1 MAKEQT
7 WQVNIDGTEHTV
19 TFIRQ
24 GLRSSASTL
33 FVDEGEGKL
42 IWPRDGYVDE
52 EIMIGDKACRFVVR
66 NYIPDIVVDG
76 MLVDGKKPY
85 VHIEDV
91 PAWCRYLT
99 VILIVILLLLLRNA
113 WVAIIA
119 GGVAWLV
126 TDRIAHAP
134 GMTRKKKITYY
145 LAVLAA
151 VLIVSLIFAIVRS
164 NV

>member
-33 FVDEGEGKL
+33 FIDDGEGKL

-66 NYIPDIVVDG
+66 NFIPDIAIDG
-76 MLVDGKKPY
+76 MLMDAKKPY
-85 VHIEDV
+85 IRIEDV
-91 PAWCRYLT
+91 PPWCRVLT
-99 VILIVILLLLLRNA
+99 VIMIVVLIVMLRNV
-113 WVAIIA
+113 WIAIIVTPA
-119 GGVAWLV
+119 VWLV
-126 TDRIAHAP
+126 TDRIDHLP
-134 GMTRKKKITYY
+134 GMPRKKKIIYY
-145 LAVLAA
+145 LAALA
-151 VLIVSLIFAIVRS
+151 VMLVVSLVIVIVRS
-164 NV
+164 NT